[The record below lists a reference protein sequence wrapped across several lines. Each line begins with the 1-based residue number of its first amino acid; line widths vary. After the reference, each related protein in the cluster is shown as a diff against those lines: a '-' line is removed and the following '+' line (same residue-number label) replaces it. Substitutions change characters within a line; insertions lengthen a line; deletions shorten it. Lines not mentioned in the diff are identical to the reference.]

1 MSEINA
7 LDPSAVPY
15 PTKGG
20 GGFVV
25 GVDVGGTKIAAAV
38 VDRAGR
44 RLGRVQCPTAV
55 GSAERTLASIADAV
69 RGAVRAAELTL
80 ADIEA
85 VGLGIPGQVDPR
97 AGVGRYSVNLGW
109 RDAPVRA
116 YLQESLG
123 LPCAIE
129 NDVSVA
135 ALGESHVG
143 VGRGLPSLVYLV
155 MGTGIAAR
163 VVIEGRL
170 YRGVNGLAGEIGH
183 LVFDPDGPL
192 CKCGARGCLEAIASG
207 PGIAA
212 RAREGLAVG
221 RASTLDDV
229 LTRCGAV
236 RAHDVFAAA
245 DAGDAWAAE
254 VLDATARYLGQG
266 VGYLLMLFDPAVVVL
281 GGGLAHTGPR
291 LIQGLHAELARQAG
305 ISSVLR
311 VQYHPDKVVV
321 SPLGDDAALLGAA
334 ALVQTAAR
342 G

>member
-1 MSEINA
+1 MSEIR
-7 LDPSAVPY
+7 L
-15 PTKGG
+15 
-20 GGFVV
+20 VV

-38 VDRAGR
+38 VDGQGR
-44 RLGRVQCPTAV
+44 RLGRVQRPTEV
-55 GSAERTLASIADAV
+55 GDTARTLASIADAV
-69 RGAVRAAELTL
+69 RQAVHAAGLTL

-85 VGLGIPGQVDPR
+85 VGLGIPGQVDPV

-116 YLQESLG
+116 FLEESLG
-123 LPCAIE
+123 VPCAIE

-135 ALGESHVG
+135 ALGESHAG
-143 VGRGLPSLVYLV
+143 VGRGLPSLVYLIL
-155 MGTGIAAR
+155 GTGIAAR
-163 VVIEGRL
+163 VVIDGHL

-212 RAREGLAVG
+212 RAREGLAAG
-221 RASTLDDV
+221 RVSV
-229 LTRCGAV
+229 LETVLGQRGAV

-254 VLDATARYLGQG
+254 VLAQTGRTLGQA
-266 VGYLLMLFDPAVVVL
+266 VATLLMLFDPAVVVL
-281 GGGLAHTGPR
+281 GGGLAHSGPR
-291 LIQGLHAELARQAG
+291 LIEGIHAELARQAET
-305 ISSVLR
+305 SLVLR
-311 VQYHPDKVVV
+311 EQYRPDKVVV

-334 ALVQTAAR
+334 ALVMIEV
-342 G
+342 